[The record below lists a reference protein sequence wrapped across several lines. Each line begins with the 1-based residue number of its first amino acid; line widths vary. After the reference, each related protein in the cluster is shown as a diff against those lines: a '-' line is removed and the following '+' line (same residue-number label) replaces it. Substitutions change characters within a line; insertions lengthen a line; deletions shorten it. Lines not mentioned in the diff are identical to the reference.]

1 MPKMKHSNKKK
12 VTVTATYLASK
23 GYSISQAATD
33 CCVSKQHLTLVLR
46 GERKASQALLQ
57 RLIDLPVYHPVKCR
71 VSY

>member
-1 MPKMKHSNKKK
+1 MKHSNKKK
-12 VTVTATYLASK
+12 VAVTATYLASK

-46 GERKASQALLQ
+46 GEHKASQALLQ